1 MPNVS
6 GTTNFNRTRL
16 YVSDSN
22 GGNNNAP
29 PPGIRLLRKSQPRK
43 GLGYY
48 FLCCRYDSQI
58 LISQPKQLMQQ
69 QPCRSGKQLLQQA
82 ERKQKNGF
90 ISEERDSYGVRSSVP
105 YYLLPRS
112 PSTFYLTFYLKALF
126 HLREYL
132 QYQRKSPP
140 HCPTVQTSYNFA

>member
-29 PPGIRLLRKSQPRK
+29 PEYGYYENPQFRK

-58 LISQPKQLMQQ
+58 LISQPKQLMDQ
-69 QPCRSGKQLLQQA
+69 QPCRSGKQLLEQA
-82 ERKQKNGF
+82 QRKQ
-90 ISEERDSYGVRSSVP
+90 R
-105 YYLLPRS
+105 
-112 PSTFYLTFYLKALF
+112 
-126 HLREYL
+126 
-132 QYQRKSPP
+132 
-140 HCPTVQTSYNFA
+140 TVL